1 MLPSSFFYDSET
13 RSCCERMLSR
23 KGGRHGSDG
32 AYPSHQQ
39 THSLPLSHQNQ
50 LLWLPSHISELSLR
64 CSQTMSMRHSWA
76 DWEQS
81 PYAIGNFRPIV
92 TKDTSWSE
100 NWGWFTSAET
110 SVLTSQILQTGN
122 ITGGDQKCAQK
133 SPSVLGACTENC
145 RTAGLSK
152 SSLRECLQP
161 PCRMPLP

>member
-50 LLWLPSHISELSLR
+50 LLWLPSHISELSLK
-64 CSQTMSMRHSWA
+64 HVNAAFLGWLGA
-76 DWEQS
+76 I

-110 SVLTSQILQTGN
+110 SVLTSQILQTGH